1 MMGGRRVFCMGERQH
16 DQSRYY
22 GKDAGTAGGQTER
35 AATTAV
41 ISPFLLDG
49 EPAGP
54 LSVVGNSLSARLL
67 AGLRTRI

>member
-22 GKDAGTAGGQTER
+22 GKDAGTDGGQTER
-35 AATTAV
+35 AAATAV
-41 ISPFLLDG
+41 ISPLLLDG
-49 EPAGP
+49 ESGGP
-54 LSVVGNSLSARLL
+54 PSVVANGLSARLL